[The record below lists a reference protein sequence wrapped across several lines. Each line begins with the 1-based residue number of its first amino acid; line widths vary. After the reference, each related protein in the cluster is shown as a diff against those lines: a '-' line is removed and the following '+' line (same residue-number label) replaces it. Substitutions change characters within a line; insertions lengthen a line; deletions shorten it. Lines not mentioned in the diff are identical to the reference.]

1 MKQMSSD
8 EIRDGFLKFF
18 ESKQHRIVPSSSL
31 VPGNDPTLL
40 FVNAGMVQ
48 FKDVFLGSDKR
59 DYSRATTSQKCMRIS
74 GKHNDLE
81 NVGPSPRHHT
91 FFEMLGNFS
100 FGDYFK
106 KDAIKYAYEL
116 LTEVYGLPSDR
127 LGFTV
132 YETDDDAFSHWVD
145 EVGVDPKR
153 VARMGPK
160 TNFWQMA
167 ETGPCGPTS
176 EIHWDNSPELG
187 TDGIIDALV
196 AEDDRFLEIWNLVF
210 MQFNRTEA
218 DPKHSGKYDV
228 PLPAP
233 GVDTGM
239 GLERIVKVMQ
249 QADSNYDTDIFTDIM
264 DATQEILGHSD
275 KFRQDNYV
283 AYRVIADHGR
293 AASFLIAD
301 RVNPG
306 NAGREYITR
315 MLIRRAGRFADGMG
329 VKEPFLYE
337 VADAIINK
345 MGPIFP
351 ELIDMREPIQQQI
364 ETEERQFLR
373 TLDNALGVLTGYVD
387 DLKQEKKST
396 LSGRDAFFL
405 WSTLG
410 LPVEITRDILKT
422 DDFVINEQE
431 FVEAREQHA
440 LDSDGGREGIDDASI
455 SRYRDIAAQLR
466 SLGALPEAGVA
477 YDPYDYSQF
486 ERTTKIIGLIKDG
499 QLVDQVAEGDTVEIV
514 LAETTFYVEAGGQM
528 SDTGMLRTDDYEIEL
543 SDTRRPVAGLVI
555 HAGTVVYGGAPKVG
569 DQVTAIVNHTRR
581 WDIMRNHT
589 ATHLLHA
596 ALHDVLGKGATQKGS
611 LVAPDR
617 LRFDFNHSKAVSPA
631 QLDQISQQVNDLILE
646 NQTVRTENKTRDQ
659 AVAEGAMALFGEKYG
674 DTVRTVIIGRNTTGD
689 DRYSYELCGGTHVT
703 TTAEIGPFLII
714 SEGGSAAGVRRIE
727 AVTGHEAQRIIN
739 ERLALLKQASAI
751 VGAQQ
756 PDELPNRIN
765 QRLDELS
772 ATQKELEAVQRQSAL
787 SELDDILD
795 AAVEVAGVQV
805 LAAEVTAANPDL
817 LGEMADSYRNRV
829 GSGVVV
835 LGSNIDG
842 GARIVVALTKDLVE
856 KGLKASNVLRK
867 VAKPIKGGG
876 GGPNPAFA
884 AGGGSHPDG
893 MSDAMALVA
902 DVISEELSS

>member
-1 MKQMSSD
+1 MKSMPSAEVRSA
-8 EIRDGFLKFF
+8 FLKFF
-18 ESKQHRIVPSSSL
+18 ESKGHRIVPSSSL
-31 VPGNDPTLL
+31 VPANDDTLL

-106 KDAIKYAYEL
+106 LDAIKYAYEL
-116 LTEVYGLPSDR
+116 LTDVYGLPADR

-132 YETDDDAFSHWVD
+132 YETDNDAYSYWVD

-153 VARMGPK
+153 VARMGPS

-176 EIHWDNSPELG
+176 EIHWDNIPELG

-210 MQFNRTEA
+210 MQFNRMEP
-218 DPKHSGKYDV
+218 DPVHSGKYDD

-239 GLERIVKVMQ
+239 GLERIVKVLQ

-264 DATQEILGHSD
+264 DATQEILGHTD
-275 KFRQDNYV
+275 DFRKENYV

-293 AASFLIAD
+293 AAAFLIAD

-306 NAGREYITR
+306 STDREYITR
-315 MLIRRAGRFADGMG
+315 MLIRRVARFADGMG
-329 VKEPFLYE
+329 VKEPFLHK
-337 VADAIINK
+337 VADAVINK
-345 MGPIFP
+345 MGPSYS
-351 ELIDMREPIQQQI
+351 ELVDMQ
-364 ETEERQFLR
+364 ETIKSQLRMEEEQFLR
-373 TLDNALGVLTGYVD
+373 TLDNALGVLEGYVVE
-387 DLKQEKKST
+387 LKDKGETVLDGDK
-396 LSGRDAFFL
+396 AFFL
-405 WSTLG
+405 RSTLG
-410 LPVEITRDILKT
+410 LPVEITRDVLKT
-422 DDFVINEQE
+422 DNLTVD
-431 FVEAREQHA
+431 EAGYQQAVVKHA
-440 LDSDGGREGIDDASI
+440 KDSGSGAIGVIDDKSI
-455 SRYRDIAAQLR
+455 KQYSAIKEELISSNR
-466 SLGALPEAGVA
+466 LPETGVA
-477 YDPYDYSQF
+477 YDPYDYDTF
-486 ERTTKIIGLIKDG
+486 ERETEIIGLIKDG
-499 QLVDQVAEGDTVEIV
+499 ALVEEVKEGDQVEVV
-514 LAETTFYVEAGGQM
+514 LAETAFYVEAGGQV
-528 SDTGMLRTDDYEIEL
+528 SDTGMLRTAAYEIEINNA
-543 SDTRRPVAGLVI
+543 RRPVGGLILHV
-555 HAGTVVYGGAPKVG
+555 GQVTYGGTPKVG
-569 DQVTAIVNHTRR
+569 DKVTAVVNHTRR

-617 LRFDFNHSKAVSPA
+617 LRFDFNHSQAVTPDELQRIA
-631 QLDQISQQVNDLILE
+631 DQVNDLVLE
-646 NQTVRTENKTRDQ
+646 NQAVRTELKTRDQ

-674 DTVRTVIIGRNTTGD
+674 ETVRTVIIGRNASGD
-689 DRYSYELCGGTHVT
+689 PMYSYELCGGTHVT
-703 TTAEIGPFLII
+703 STAEIGPFLII

-727 AVTGHEAQRIIN
+727 ALTGHEAQRVIN
-739 ERLALLKQASAI
+739 ERLGLLRQASSI

-756 PDELPNRIN
+756 PEELPERIS
-765 QRLDELS
+765 QRLEELS
-772 ATQKELEAVQRQSAL
+772 ATQEELASVQRESAL
-787 SELDDILD
+787 SELEDLLN

-805 LAAEVTAANPDL
+805 LAAEVAAGSPDL
-817 LGEMADSYRNRV
+817 LGDMADSYRNRV
-829 GSGVVV
+829 NSGVVV
-835 LGSNIDG
+835 LGANIDG
-842 GARIVVALTKDLVE
+842 GASIVVALTKDLVDR
-856 KGLKASNVLRK
+856 GLRASNVLRQ

-884 AGGGSHPDG
+884 KGGGSNPDG
-893 MSDAMALVA
+893 MQEAMALVPK
-902 DVISEELSS
+902 VVEKELS